1 MKSDL
6 IYLITEGLSTD
17 QNFSERKA
25 QILELIK
32 VAVETEIP
40 LIQIREKKLSAKNVF
55 KLASEAVQIAKNS
68 TTKIL
73 VNDRAD
79 IALAAKADG
88 VHLPAHSL
96 SVAVI
101 RRNFPKNFMIGASVH
116 TIDEAEY
123 AKRQGADFAV
133 FGPIFQTP
141 GKGEPKGLNALRDVS
156 EKLKP
161 FPILAI
167 GGIDETNYISVLKSG
182 ASGFAAIRFLNDPK
196 NLRNFYGKISS

>member
-1 MKSDL
+1 MKNDL

-32 VAVETEIP
+32 VAVETKIP
-40 LIQIREKKLSAKNVF
+40 LVQIREKKLSARDVF
-55 KLASEAVQIAKNS
+55 KLASEAAQIAKNS
-68 TTKIL
+68 NTKIL

-88 VHLPAHSL
+88 VHLPAD
-96 SVAVI
+96 SVSAAII
-101 RRNFPKNFMIGASVH
+101 RRNFPKDFMIGASVH
-116 TIDEAEY
+116 TIDEAED
-123 AKRQGADFAV
+123 AKRQGADFAI
-133 FGPIFQTP
+133 FGPVFRTP
-141 GKGEPKGLNALRDVS
+141 GKGEPKGLDVLRDVC

-167 GGIDETNYISVLKSG
+167 GGVDETNYISVLKSG
-182 ASGFAAIRFLNDPK
+182 ASGFAAIRFLSDTE
-196 NLRNFYGKISS
+196 NLRNICGKISS